1 MKIASIS
8 SWPPRRCGI
17 ASFSAD
23 LRLGLKRNGYN
34 QLPIIA
40 LSREPGEFT
49 YGPEVIAEIIQ
60 DQAESYRQ
68 AAKILND
75 LAVDAV
81 ILQHE
86 YGLFGGAD
94 GEMVLGLLQDLRVP
108 VITVL
113 HTVLSK
119 PSAGQ
124 YKVMGK
130 VAEYS
135 SKLVI
140 IAERARGILR
150 QVYNIPSHKVVH
162 IPHGVPEPPSAEA
175 VERVRVKLG
184 VEERT
189 MLMSFGLLGPGK
201 GLELAIR
208 AVGEIKNICPDFIYY
223 IVGAT
228 HPNER
233 RLHGE
238 AYREGL
244 QKSID
249 FMGLHSHVKLI
260 DAFLDEDELM
270 AHIAASDV
278 YVTSYPGRE
287 QISSG
292 TLSFALGLGK
302 PIVSTPFI
310 YAEEMLGD
318 GCGVLVPFNDPS
330 QLGQAMARLI
340 TDKDYRRQ
348 VAAKAMLKGKSMQWS
363 TVSLSYAKVAKSVS
377 KTYRVARPKPK
388 AITGVDFSSRG
399 DSVKFPPLSYSHLVR
414 LTDDTGLIQHACGS
428 IPNRQL
434 GYTTDDNARALLA
447 MALAPKEL
455 RSQALTM
462 AENYL
467 AFLYYAWEKDG
478 IFHNFFS
485 YDRRPLPETT
495 SDDCQG
501 RALWALALAMRAWS
515 GLPLAKVAFRM
526 FLESLPNWER
536 MTSLRGWA
544 GVIMALATLL
554 RNGISLGTA
563 DYPESL
569 SDHLVNEYT
578 NILIQAADRMVG
590 EYRRTAARDWLWY
603 EDILSYCCGLLPAAL
618 FQAYGVAPRKEYL
631 RTAAESLHFLA
642 GQTIRGGI
650 FHPVGNRGWYPR
662 QGTKADFD
670 QQPIEAWSMTLA
682 AISAYDVTRNR
693 RWLEIADIA
702 ERWFL
707 GQNDAGLSMYDAL
720 TGGCSDG
727 LHPEGISENQGAES
741 TLAYILTR
749 SLQEMVRERMLSE
762 VQEA

>member
-1 MKIASIS
+1 MKIASVS

-17 ASFSAD
+17 ASFSSD
-23 LRLGLKRNGYN
+23 LCAGLKRNGYN

-40 LSREPGEFT
+40 ISREPGEFT

-60 DQAESYRQ
+60 NQPETYHH

-75 LAVDAV
+75 LGVDAV

-86 YGLFGGAD
+86 YGLYGGQD

-113 HTVLSK
+113 HTVLST

-124 YKVMGK
+124 YRVLGK
-130 VAEYS
+130 LAEHS

-150 QVYNIPSHKVVH
+150 QVYNIPSQKVVH
-162 IPHGVPEPPSAEA
+162 IPHGVPEPPPAAA
-175 VERVRVKLG
+175 VQRIRNQLG
-184 VEERT
+184 VKDRT
-189 MLMSFGLLGPGK
+189 MLLSFGLLGPGK
-201 GLELAIR
+201 GLEMAIR
-208 AVGEIKNICPDFIYY
+208 AVGEIKNICPDFVYY

-228 HPNER
+228 HPNEK

-244 QKSID
+244 QKTID
-249 FMGLHSHVKLI
+249 LMGLHSHVKLI

-270 AHIAASDV
+270 AHIAAADI
-278 YVTSYPGRE
+278 YVTPYPGRE

-318 GCGVLVPFNDPS
+318 GCGVLVPFNDAS
-330 QLGQAMARLI
+330 QLGKALARLI
-340 TDKDYRRQ
+340 NDKDYRRQ
-348 VAAKAMLKGKSMQWS
+348 VAAKALVKGKSMQWS
-363 TVSLSYAKVAKSVS
+363 TVSLSYAKVVRSVS
-377 KTYRVARPKPK
+377 KTYQVAKAKPK
-388 AITGVDFSSRG
+388 AITGVDFSRT
-399 DSVKFPPLSYSHLVR
+399 DAAKFPPLSYTHLMR
-414 LTDDTGLIQHACGS
+414 LTDDTGLIQHACGPV
-428 IPNRQL
+428 PNRQL

-455 RSQALTM
+455 RSQALGL

-467 AFLYYAWEKDG
+467 AFLYYARQADG
-478 IFHNFFS
+478 TFHNFFS
-485 YDRRPLPETT
+485 YDRRPLPETV

-501 RALWALALAMRAWS
+501 RALWALALTIRTWS
-515 GLPLAKVAFRM
+515 NLPMAKVAFRM
-526 FLESLPNWER
+526 FQESLPNWER

-544 GVIMALATLL
+544 MVVIALATLL
-554 RNGISLGTA
+554 RNSISLGTA

-569 SDHLVNEYT
+569 SDNLVNEYT
-578 NILIQAADRMVG
+578 NILVQAADRIVD
-590 EYRRTAARDWLWY
+590 EYRRIAANDWLWY
-603 EDILSYCCGLLPAAL
+603 EDILTYSCGLLPAAL
-618 FQAYGVAPRKEYL
+618 FQAYGVAARKEYL
-631 RTAAESLHFLA
+631 RIAAESLHFLA
-642 GQTIRGGI
+642 GKTIQGGI

-662 QGTKADFD
+662 HGTKADYD
-670 QQPIEAWSMTLA
+670 QQPIEAWAMTFA

-702 ERWFL
+702 ERWFF
-707 GQNDAGLSMYDAL
+707 GHNDAGLPMYDAR
-720 TGGCSDG
+720 TGGCADG

-749 SLQEMVRERMLSE
+749 SLQEMVRVRMLSE